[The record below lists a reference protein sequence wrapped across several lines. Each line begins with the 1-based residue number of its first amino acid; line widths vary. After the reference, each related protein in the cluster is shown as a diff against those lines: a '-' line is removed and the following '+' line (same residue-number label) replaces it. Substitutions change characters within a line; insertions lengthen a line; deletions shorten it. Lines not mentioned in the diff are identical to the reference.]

1 MLGWS
6 PHSLRGVIAIAGN
19 AVNRWRVRKTVPEWP
34 RAIGATWMHLRTRIA
49 RLLFPHDQTFMAR
62 RKLRYVVLAVLVG
75 LLAAGAVFGMM
86 MLAQANH

>member
-1 MLGWS
+1 
-6 PHSLRGVIAIAGN
+6 
-19 AVNRWRVRKTVPEWP
+19 
-34 RAIGATWMHLRTRIA
+34 
-49 RLLFPHDQTFMAR
+49 MAR